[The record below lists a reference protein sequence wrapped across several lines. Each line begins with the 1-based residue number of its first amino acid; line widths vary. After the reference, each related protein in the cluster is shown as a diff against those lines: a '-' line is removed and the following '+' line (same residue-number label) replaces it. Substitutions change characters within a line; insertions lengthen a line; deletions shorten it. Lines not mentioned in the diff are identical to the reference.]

1 MTISSEYLS
10 LLSALVCLFLFRVAG
25 LLEPGSVCCIRT
37 ILLNAVHVLMV
48 SAELIEIVRKLG

>member
-25 LLEPGSVCCIRT
+25 LLESGSVCCIRT

-48 SAELIEIVRKLG
+48 FSGLIGIVRRLG